1 MLNQIFIELKTH
13 FEMHVGLTDFKHLT
27 TGYNFDIKTAFLVLI
42 FTFHILY
49 ILYMIYHKCLHSSRH
64 FAWYYSGFVG
74 GTILPWLWSI
84 EIVFVVCLTCEVE
97 IFGFQSDWDT
107 QNWTAFKHRLLLD
120 FIISSYIQA
129 VTKDMNLI
137 KLWSKSRDKQITWSS
152 ACT

>member
-1 MLNQIFIELKTH
+1 MAEMLNQIFIELKTH

-42 FTFHILY
+42 FTFHIYY
-49 ILYMIYHKCLHSSRH
+49 IYMLTLPQTFI
-64 FAWYYSGFVG
+64 AWYYSGFVEEK
-74 GTILPWLWSI
+74 ILPWLWSI
-84 EIVFVVCLTCEVE
+84 EIAFVVCLICEVE

-129 VTKDMNLI
+129 VTKDINLI

-152 ACT
+152 TCT